1 MSQHL
6 MIVFKFYPKH
16 CPGENLAYNA
26 NDLNFFA
33 AFCHLNEKSES
44 LFPIKLS

>member
-1 MSQHL
+1 MV
-6 MIVFKFYPKH
+6 VFKFYPEHRPRK
-16 CPGENLAYNA
+16 NLAYNA
-26 NDLNFFA
+26 NDLNFLA

>member
-6 MIVFKFYPKH
+6 MIVFKFYPEH

-26 NDLNFFA
+26 NDLNFLA